1 MHTIVHDHFYQQLVM
16 LVCARMQMHTIVHDY
31 FYQQLAMVVCAC
43 MQMHAIVHHHFYQ
56 QLVMAVCARMH
67 SARYFVHDHFY
78 QQLAKVHVRPYTARA
93 CSANVRV
100 CTHTSTHAHTH
111 FYPQR
116 ARVILTC
123 EYALPHTQ
131 ALEAFMY
138 LQCDHAPPPPC
149 LGTTANSLRG
159 VNFEQT
165 QTSRK
170 TISNHSSKP
179 GILKLVDLV

>member
-1 MHTIVHDHFYQQLVM
+1 
-16 LVCARMQMHTIVHDY
+16 
-31 FYQQLAMVVCAC
+31 
-43 MQMHAIVHHHFYQ
+43 
-56 QLVMAVCARMH
+56 
-67 SARYFVHDHFY
+67 
-78 QQLAKVHVRPYTARA
+78 
-93 CSANVRV
+93 
-100 CTHTSTHAHTH
+100 
-111 FYPQR
+111 
-116 ARVILTC
+116 
-123 EYALPHTQ
+123 
-131 ALEAFMY
+131 MY